1 MSVNTTTAMST
12 LRIVVL
18 GQTLDD
24 GTQKIQNRDFRGL
37 KPVASN
43 EDVYEVAHLLAS
55 LMDHPLEEVQR
66 LDVNNLVSA

>member
-24 GTQKIQNRDFRGL
+24 GTLQLQNRDFRGL

-66 LDVNNLVSA
+66 IDVNNLVSA